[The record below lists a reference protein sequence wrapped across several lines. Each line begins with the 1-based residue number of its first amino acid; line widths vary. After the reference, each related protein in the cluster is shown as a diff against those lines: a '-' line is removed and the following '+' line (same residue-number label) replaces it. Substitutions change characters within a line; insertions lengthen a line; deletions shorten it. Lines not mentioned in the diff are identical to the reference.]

1 MEDLSEAW
9 LSVTFADFTGA
20 DMVNI
25 TESEFTMKGNIC
37 GKARE
42 FCLTVD
48 DFGVNHASWFN
59 EGTGENNHDL
69 GQGGSSYGAPMVSGG
84 IALLSQA
91 FPNHTPAQ
99 LTDRVLASA
108 NNGWFTAAGNTTF
121 TTHGNSITHGYHNTW
136 GHGLPDFMAALSP
149 ITNNANPAS
158 FMMSQSLSQGYANPA
173 QRHSLSSSSMSL
185 SSALASSGLAQ
196 NISGTKAYF
205 YDALAGGFEYDLS
218 NIVYEKSKKNYLSKV
233 SPKHL
238 LADLKNYHTDQTVT
252 SPDIYQG
259 EYMNFKDENN
269 TGLSVSMNNPNIAA
283 QKFNLFEQ
291 SNYQGD
297 DFMKVKGLSLNNFMS
312 IGDSNLVFSYSD
324 STIDPSL
331 EVNDKVQSLMASL
344 DLFPTEGDK
353 NLILTTGAVL
363 EKDTL
368 LFTESNGAMNLGNEE
383 TMSNIF
389 GVNYQK
395 IINDNS
401 DLTFN
406 TLLTYTA
413 PKQFENSL
421 VSKTDNLF
429 TSRFNVSYNLKN
441 IFTDNEKIKFSI
453 SQPTRVEEGNMQFKL
468 PGLADVNGNIPYTY
482 EDLSLEPEKRQIDFE
497 IKYMRNLKENIYLSV
512 GGGMSKNA
520 NHSSDSLNSSLSTS
534 FLFKF

>member
-1 MEDLSEAW
+1 
-9 LSVTFADFTGA
+9 
-20 DMVNI
+20 
-25 TESEFTMKGNIC
+25 
-37 GKARE
+37 
-42 FCLTVD
+42 
-48 DFGVNHASWFN
+48 
-59 EGTGENNHDL
+59 
-69 GQGGSSYGAPMVSGG
+69 
-84 IALLSQA
+84 
-91 FPNHTPAQ
+91 
-99 LTDRVLASA
+99 
-108 NNGWFTAAGNTTF
+108 
-121 TTHGNSITHGYHNTW
+121 
-136 GHGLPDFMAALSP
+136 
-149 ITNNANPAS
+149 
-158 FMMSQSLSQGYANPA
+158 
-173 QRHSLSSSSMSL
+173 
-185 SSALASSGLAQ
+185 
-196 NISGTKAYF
+196 
-205 YDALAGGFEYDLS
+205 
-218 NIVYEKSKKNYLSKV
+218 
-233 SPKHL
+233 
-238 LADLKNYHTDQTVT
+238 
-252 SPDIYQG
+252 
-259 EYMNFKDENN
+259 
-269 TGLSVSMNNPNIAA
+269 MNNPNIVA

-291 SNYQGD
+291 SSYQGD

-331 EVNDKVQSLMASL
+331 EINDKVQSLMASL
-344 DLFPTEGDK
+344 DLFPKESDK

-383 TMSNIF
+383 TISNIF

-421 VSKTDNLF
+421 VSKTDNLL
-429 TSRFNVSYNLKN
+429 TSRFNVSYNLKD

-453 SQPTRVEEGNMQFKL
+453 SQPTRVEKGNMQFKL
-468 PGLADVNGNIPYTY
+468 PGLADVNGNIPYSY

-512 GGGMSKNA
+512 GGGINKNA